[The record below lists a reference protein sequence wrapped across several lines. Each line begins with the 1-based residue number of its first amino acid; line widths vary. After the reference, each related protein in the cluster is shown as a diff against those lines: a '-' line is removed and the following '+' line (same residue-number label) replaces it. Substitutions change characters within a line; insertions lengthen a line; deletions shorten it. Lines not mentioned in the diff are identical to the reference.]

1 MSTQFKI
8 NPHRLKSAAKLL
20 AAGYEVH
27 VASDGWLV
35 VVGDN
40 WEASFAPNDGND
52 VFVGNVPQQ
61 VCDLA
66 E

>member
-1 MSTQFKI
+1 MSTQAKI
-8 NPHRLKSAAKLL
+8 NNNRLNSANKLI
-20 AAGYEVH
+20 AAGYDAH
-27 VASDGWLV
+27 LASDGWLV

-52 VFVGNVPQQ
+52 VFLGEVPQQ
-61 VCDLA
+61 VCDIA